1 MHKIVAAV
9 NSMIGNSSL
18 ISHVIKSDEEL
29 FFIYD
34 EKFKWSI
41 SKKDGGEFFMH
52 YYPGQQTLEQLA
64 FHTNWGEFNDFITYS
79 TRDIKTKEARES
91 FGELY
96 QTVQTKLYGIDDVL
110 DYIINT
116 AA

>member
-9 NSMIGNSSL
+9 NSMISNEKL
-18 ISHVIKSDEEL
+18 ITHTIKSGEGL
-29 FFIYD
+29 FFLYD

-41 SKKDGGEFFMH
+41 FKANDD
-52 YYPGQQTLEQLA
+52 YYLSYYLSSQTLEQLA
-64 FHTNWGEFNDFITYS
+64 SRDEWNDYGDYIVYS
-79 TRDIKTKEARES
+79 TKEIKTREVRES
-91 FGELY
+91 FAELY
-96 QTVQTKLYGIDDVL
+96 QTVQTKLYGIDEVL